1 MQSFLQNLLH
11 CPSFDQGRRF
21 QDSYIYQ
28 GSVQFFVLLCAHILK
43 RCSQYPIRSE
53 TQFHLCPQ
61 RTWEAM
67 VRNSQIRVC
76 EEIIL
81 MDTRLQIISR
91 PPNNRTSPMMVHHL
105 ETVTGSFP
113 NCPASQTP
121 VLPASANA
129 PLILFRFSMQIS

>member
-1 MQSFLQNLLH
+1 MQSFLRILLR
-11 CPSFDQGRRF
+11 CPSFDRGHQL
-21 QDSYIYQ
+21 QVPYIYQ

-61 RTWEAM
+61 RIWEAM

-81 MDTRLQIISR
+81 MDT
-91 PPNNRTSPMMVHHL
+91 
-105 ETVTGSFP
+105 
-113 NCPASQTP
+113 SQDYKLSL
-121 VLPASANA
+121 VLLTIERHP
-129 PLILFRFSMQIS
+129 